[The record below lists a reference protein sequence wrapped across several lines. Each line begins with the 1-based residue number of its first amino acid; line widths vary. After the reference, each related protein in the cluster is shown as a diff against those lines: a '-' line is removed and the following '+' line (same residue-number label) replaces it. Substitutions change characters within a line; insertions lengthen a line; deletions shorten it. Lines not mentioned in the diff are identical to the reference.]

1 MEMNESVLLVVK
13 AELVAAKNELRRLE
27 QLTLSSELK
36 TERIKALQREIEQA
50 EAVLTTQAD
59 S

>member
-36 TERIKALQREIEQA
+36 TERIKALQWEIEQA

>member
-13 AELVAAKNELRRLE
+13 AELIAAKNELRRLE

>member
-1 MEMNESVLLVVK
+1 M
-13 AELVAAKNELRRLE
+13 RRLE

>member
-13 AELVAAKNELRRLE
+13 AELIAAKNELRRLE

-36 TERIKALQREIEQA
+36 TERIKAVQREIEQA

>member
-13 AELVAAKNELRRLE
+13 AELVEAKNELRRLE

-36 TERIKALQREIEQA
+36 TERIQALQREIEQA

>member
-50 EAVLTTQAD
+50 EAVLKTQAD

>member
-13 AELVAAKNELRRLE
+13 AELVAAKNELRRLA

>member
-36 TERIKALQREIEQA
+36 TERIKTLQQEIEQA

>member
-1 MEMNESVLLVVK
+1 MEMNESVLLVAK

>member
-1 MEMNESVLLVVK
+1 MEINESVLLVVK

-27 QLTLSSELK
+27 QLPLSSDLK
-36 TERIKALQREIEQA
+36 TERIKALQGEIEQA
-50 EAVLTTQAD
+50 EAVLKTQAD